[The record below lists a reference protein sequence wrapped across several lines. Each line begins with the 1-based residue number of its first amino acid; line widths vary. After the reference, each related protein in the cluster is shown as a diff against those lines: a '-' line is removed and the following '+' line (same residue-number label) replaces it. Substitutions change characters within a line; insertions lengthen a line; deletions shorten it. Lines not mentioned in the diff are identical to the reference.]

1 MSVPTTPHTATTD
14 TNLAE
19 ALATVTTKIGRTDG
33 KASLLLAFNGATF
46 AGLATLAGH
55 RLPTPAT
62 VLGILAA
69 TALGTATVLLLMV
82 VRPCLSGSDR
92 ASFPHWARLT
102 ETEIRARM
110 TGDTRAARVRVRSV
124 IALGKFRRLRRA
136 VDCILAAL
144 TFLALAAV
152 AAVLAA

>member
-1 MSVPTTPHTATTD
+1 MSVPTTPHTATID

-19 ALATVTTKIGRTDG
+19 ALATVTTKIVRTDG

-46 AGLATLAGH
+46 AGH

>member
-1 MSVPTTPHTATTD
+1 MWPQPV
-14 TNLAE
+14 
-19 ALATVTTKIGRTDG
+19 RTLLIPCDRG
-33 KASLLLAFNGATF
+33 SSALLLAFNDATF

-69 TALGTATVLLLMV
+69 IALGTATVLLLMV
-82 VRPCLSGSDR
+82 IRPCLSGSDR
-92 ASFPHWARLT
+92 ASFPHWARLA

-110 TGDTRAARVRVRSV
+110 TGDTRAARVRVLSV

-136 VDCILAAL
+136 VDCTLAAL
-144 TFLALAAV
+144 TFLTLAAV
-152 AAVLAA
+152 AGVLAA